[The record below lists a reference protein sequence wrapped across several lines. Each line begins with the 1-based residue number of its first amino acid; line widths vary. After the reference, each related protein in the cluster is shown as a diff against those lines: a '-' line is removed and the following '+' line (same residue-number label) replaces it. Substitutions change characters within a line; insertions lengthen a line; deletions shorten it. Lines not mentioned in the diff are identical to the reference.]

1 LYECI
6 RSDVLQQ
13 LLQPLVLLHYEFVE
27 EDILTYVANI
37 LIPGRIDTS
46 LALGL

>member
-1 LYECI
+1 MFFRNMYSHLYCYFCE
-6 RSDVLQQ
+6 
-13 LLQPLVLLHYEFVE
+13 YVE
-27 EDILTYVANI
+27 EYVLTYVANI